1 MIPVKVNQMFLS
13 NIGPVVLLSGVED
26 ERSMPIFIGTAEAQS
41 IAISLGQVEVPRPL
55 THDLLKNLLDFLEC
69 RLMRVEISD
78 VNDGTFYADLV
89 LEKDGEEMRMDCRP
103 SDGIALSLRS
113 DVPIYIYKKVM
124 DEAGR
129 VFTPEEL
136 GDAKPVGTVK
146 SAKPNKE
153 LSHVKQLKKDLD
165 KAVKEEKYEDAA
177 KIRDEIKH
185 FEQTHTHN

>member
-13 NIGPVVLLSGVED
+13 NMGPVVLLSGIED
-26 ERSMPIFIGTAEAQS
+26 KRSVPIFIGTAEAQS

-69 RLMRVEISD
+69 RLMRVEIAD
-78 VNDGTFYADLV
+78 IDDGTFYANLI
-89 LEKDGEEMRMDCRP
+89 LERDGNEMRMDCRP
-103 SDGIALSLRS
+103 SDGIALSLRC

-129 VFTPEEL
+129 VFSAEEL
-136 GDAKPVGTVK
+136 GEAKPVKKIGK
-146 SAKPNKE
+146 AKPNKE
-153 LSHVKQLKKDLD
+153 LSHVKQLKNDLV

-177 KIRDEIKH
+177 KIRDEIKR